1 MIDIENNTIEFEL
14 RKAIGVSID
23 GQVEQR
29 TDLRFNQPNRKTAP
43 LFENLCNMLS
53 TASQSL
59 APMMS
64 AIGEDGI
71 EAAKEKKAGEI
82 IDAEAE
88 FKGITE
94 ESIAKKVAEY
104 KDFLKVAV
112 FDYEKAYKKFEKMI
126 LQEARFA
133 VCTIG
138 GMPLRDTHLD
148 QIDFRDFKSM
158 LLTYISFFE
167 EPVKSDTDRDS
178 EPQSDSQ
185 AQAKV
190 L

>member
-1 MIDIENNTIEFEL
+1 
-14 RKAIGVSID
+14 
-23 GQVEQR
+23 
-29 TDLRFNQPNRKTAP
+29 
-43 LFENLCNMLS
+43 
-53 TASQSL
+53 
-59 APMMS
+59 
-64 AIGEDGI
+64 
-71 EAAKEKKAGEI
+71 
-82 IDAEAE
+82 
-88 FKGITE
+88 
-94 ESIAKKVAEY
+94 
-104 KDFLKVAV
+104 
-112 FDYEKAYKKFEKMI
+112 MI

-185 AQAKV
+185 AQAKE